1 LKISISDEKNCAIRD
16 KTCAIH
22 EKTCVSFLKFS
33 ISDEKNCASRHKTC
47 AIQEKTCASFYQKV
61 LKFYS
66 IMVDFFLKRQVYLI
80 KIEFIL

>member
-1 LKISISDEKNCAIRD
+1 MTSISDKKNRAIRNKTCAIPEKTCASFLKFSISDKKYCASRD

-22 EKTCVSFLKFS
+22 EKTY
-33 ISDEKNCASRHKTC
+33 
-47 AIQEKTCASFYQKV
+47 ASFFQKV

-66 IMVDFFLKRQVYLI
+66 IIVDFFLKRQVYLI

>member
-1 LKISISDEKNCAIRD
+1 MTSISDEKNCAFCGKTCAIHEKTCASFLKISISDEKNCASRD
-16 KTCAIH
+16 
-22 EKTCVSFLKFS
+22 
-33 ISDEKNCASRHKTC
+33 KTC

-66 IMVDFFLKRQVYLI
+66 IMVDFFLKIQVYSI

>member
-1 LKISISDEKNCAIRD
+1 MTSISDKKNRAIRNKTCAIPEKTCASFLKISISDEKY
-16 KTCAIH
+16 
-22 EKTCVSFLKFS
+22 
-33 ISDEKNCASRHKTC
+33 CASRDKTC

-66 IMVDFFLKRQVYLI
+66 VMVGFFLKKQVYLI